1 MTGGFKSSASP
12 LGATVLDD
20 GVNFS
25 VFSRQAKAVELLFFD
40 RADDLKPSRVICL
53 DPGSDRTYHYWHL
66 FVPAVRPGQLY
77 GYRVDGPFNPA
88 SGLRFDRTK
97 LLLDPYSRAVAVPDT
112 YDRRAA
118 MSSGENTTMAMK
130 SVVADPSRYD
140 WEETPRSAMPQR
152 GRSSMR
158 CTSAALPVMPALAS
172 RTISEGPSRVW

>member
-40 RADDLKPSRVICL
+40 RADDPKPSRVICF

-66 FVPAVRPGQLY
+66 FVPGVRPGQLY

-88 SGLRFDRTK
+88 NGLRFDRTK
-97 LLLDPYSRAVAVPDT
+97 VLLDPYSRAVAVPDT

-130 SVVADPSRYD
+130 SVVADRSRYD
-140 WEETPRSAMPQR
+140 WEGDTPHKTRP
-152 GRSSMR
+152 GRP
-158 CTSAALPVMPALAS
+158 AAVENILACRYRVSLSLAS
-172 RTISEGPSRVW
+172 SE